1 MITVQDILDIAGL
14 NLKLLGGGK
23 STTNPVRWVHI
34 AEVRDPVKWLKGG
47 ELLLTTGMGVGRSDE
62 DQRAFLQ
69 QLIDANLAGLG
80 FGVGFSFKKVPQ
92 AMIDLAEEHD
102 FPLFEVPYNVP
113 FIAITEAVSSKIV
126 NEQYALLQRSLAVH
140 EKLTK
145 IVLEERGL
153 DAIVSTL
160 SALVGCSAVLFDFHG
175 LVLCEAAYRRQL
187 SSEMIAGLWQQISD
201 RRANRQNFS
210 IGLEGSATSVQV
222 YPVVASHRIGAF
234 LAVVKDTGEFS
245 DYDRIILHHVVT
257 VTALELVK
265 KKAVAETEK
274 RLAGDFFDE
283 LIASDLYEEEIARRL
298 AFFGL
303 DPEGRQLI
311 MLVDIDEFKAFL
323 TGGGERE
330 ETVVQDIKER
340 LHWAVDEFLARREVL
355 FISASRS
362 DSVVVLVQ
370 TGASTTPHDVIDLAH
385 ELQQAIGGM
394 LPEITVSIG
403 LGRPHKSLVD
413 LRQSYYEA
421 LYAIRIRKLK
431 GNKAVIASFDDLGSY
446 GLLLGLQDTLSLEVF
461 YDSVLGKL
469 HEYDEQNSSDL
480 VKSLACFLEA
490 NGHWGEAAER
500 LYVHR
505 HTLRYR
511 MKRVEEIT
519 GRDLGSSQDRMEF
532 WLALKAKELI
542 DQSGKK
548 QKVAVRD

>member
-1 MITVQDILDIAGL
+1 MITVQDILEIPEL
-14 NLKLLGGGK
+14 NLKLLAGGK
-23 STTNPVRWVHI
+23 ATSNPVRWVHI
-34 AEVRDPVKWLKGG
+34 TEVPDPTRWLKGG
-47 ELLLTTGMGVGRSDE
+47 ELLLTTGYGFVGDE
-62 DQRAFLQ
+62 EQ
-69 QLIDANLAGLG
+69 QVAQIKRLIDHNISGLG
-80 FGVGFSFKKVPQ
+80 FGTGFSFDKVPPAIVKVAQ
-92 AMIDLAEEHD
+92 EYD
-102 FPLFEVPYNVP
+102 FPLFEVPYHIP
-113 FIAITEAVSSKIV
+113 FIAITEAVASKIV
-126 NEQYALLQRSLAVH
+126 NEQYSLLQRSLAVH

-145 IVLEERGL
+145 IVLEEKGL
-153 DAIVSTL
+153 EAILSTL

-175 LVLCEAAYRRQL
+175 VVLCEAAYRRHL
-187 SSEMIAGLWQQISD
+187 GAELIADLWRMISD
-201 RRANRQNFS
+201 RRADRQNFALS
-210 IGLEGSATSVQV
+210 MEGVGSGVQV

-234 LAVVKDTGEFS
+234 LAVVKDSGDFS
-245 DYDRIILHHVVT
+245 EYDRIILHNVVT

-303 DPEGRQLI
+303 DAQSPHLI
-311 MLVDIDEFKAFL
+311 VLVDIDEAD
-323 TGGGERE
+323 GDGEAALD
-330 ETVVQDIKER
+330 VKER
-340 LHWAVDEFLARREVL
+340 LHWTVDEFMARRDVL
-355 FISASRS
+355 GISASRS

-370 TGASTTPHDVIDLAH
+370 PGKMDAREVIGLAG
-385 ELQQAIGGM
+385 ELQAVIAEM
-394 LPEITVSIG
+394 LPEISVSVGI
-403 LGRPHKSLVD
+403 GRPHRQLID

-421 LYAIRIRKLK
+421 SYAIKIRKLK
-431 GNKAVIASFDDLGSY
+431 GEPRVIASFDDLGSY

-469 HEYDEQNSSDL
+469 QEYDEQNSSDL

-490 NGHWGEAAER
+490 NGHWGDAAEK

-519 GRDLGSSQDRMEF
+519 GRDLNQSQDRMEF

-542 DQSGKK
+542 DQSKKGKPS
-548 QKVAVRD
+548 QA

>member
-1 MITVQDILDIAGL
+1 MITVQDILEIPEL
-14 NLKLLGGGK
+14 NLRLLAGHK
-23 STTNPVRWVHI
+23 STSNPVRWVHI
-34 AEVRDPVKWLKGG
+34 TEVPDPTKWLKGG
-47 ELLLTTGMGVGRSDE
+47 ELLLTTGYSFVGDE
-62 DQRAFLQ
+62 Q
-69 QLIDANLAGLG
+69 QQVAQIKRLIDHNISGLG
-80 FGVGFSFKKVPQ
+80 FGTGFSFDKVPP
-92 AMIDLAEEHD
+92 AIVAVAEEYG
-102 FPLFEVPYNVP
+102 FPLFEVPYHVP
-113 FIAITEAVSSKIV
+113 FLAITEAVASKIV
-126 NEQYALLQRSLAVH
+126 NEQYSLLQRSLAVH

-145 IVLEERGL
+145 IVLEEKGL
-153 DAIVSTL
+153 EAILSTL

-175 LVLCEAAYRRQL
+175 VVLCEAAYRRHL
-187 SSEMIAGLWQQISD
+187 GAELIADLWRMISD
-201 RRANRQNFS
+201 RRADRQNFALS
-210 IGLEGSATSVQV
+210 MEGVGSGVQV

-234 LAVVKDTGEFS
+234 LAVVKDSGDFS
-245 DYDRIILHHVVT
+245 EYDRIILHNVVT

-303 DPEGRQLI
+303 EPQSPHLI
-311 MLVDIDEFKAFL
+311 VLVDIDVQE
-323 TGGGERE
+323 GEEAAERNE
-330 ETVVQDIKER
+330 AAAQDVKER
-340 LHWAVDEFLARREVL
+340 LHWSVDEFMARHDL
-355 FISASRS
+355 LGISASRS

-370 TGASTTPHDVIDLAH
+370 PGKMDAKEIIRLAG
-385 ELQQAIGGM
+385 ELQAVIAEM
-394 LPEITVSIG
+394 LPEISVSVGI
-403 LGRPHKSLVD
+403 GRPHRQLID

-421 LYAIRIRKLK
+421 SYAIKIRKLK
-431 GNKAVIASFDDLGSY
+431 GEPRVIASFDDLGSY

-469 HEYDEQNSSDL
+469 QDYDEQNSSDL

-490 NGHWGEAAER
+490 NGHWGDAAEK

-519 GRDLGSSQDRMEF
+519 GRDLNQSQDRMEF

-542 DQSGKK
+542 DQSKRGKP
-548 QKVAVRD
+548 APA

>member
-1 MITVQDILDIAGL
+1 MITVQDILDIPEL
-14 NLKLLGGGK
+14 NLRLLAGSKAVG
-23 STTNPVRWVHI
+23 NPVRWVHI
-34 AEVRDPVKWLKGG
+34 AEIPDPTQWLKGG
-47 ELLLTTGMGVGRSDE
+47 ELLLTTGYGLAGSRERMASGLKV
-62 DQRAFLQ
+62 
-69 QLIDANLAGLG
+69 LIDHNLSGLG
-80 FGVGFSFKKVPQ
+80 IGTGFSFEEVPQ
-92 AMIDLAEEHD
+92 DLIQIAEEND
-102 FPLFEVPYNVP
+102 FPLFEIPYNIP

-126 NEQYALLQRSLAVH
+126 NEQYSLLQRSLAVH

-145 IVLEERGL
+145 IVLEEKGL
-153 DAIVSTL
+153 DAILSTL

-175 LVLCEAAYRRQL
+175 LVLCEASYRRKL
-187 SSEMIAGLWQQISD
+187 PSGTIADLWAQISD
-201 RRANRQNFS
+201 RRASRQDFS
-210 IGLEGSATSVQV
+210 VGIEGLSGGVQV

-234 LAVVKDTGEFS
+234 LAVVKDNGDFS

-283 LIASDLYEEEIARRL
+283 LVASDLYEEEIARRL

-303 DPEGRQLI
+303 EPDAEHLLMLI
-311 MLVDIDEFKAFL
+311 DIDGFKAFL
-323 TGGGERE
+323 DGERE
-330 ETVVQDIKER
+330 EAVVQDIKER
-340 LHWAVDEFLARREVL
+340 LHWAVDEFLARRSTP

-370 TGASTTPHDVIDLAH
+370 LGSDSSASIMRMAQ
-385 ELQQAIGGM
+385 ELHATIGEM
-394 LPEITVSIG
+394 LPEITVSMG
-403 LGRPHKSLVD
+403 LGRPHRSLVD

-421 LYAIRIRKLK
+421 TYAIKIRKLK
-431 GNKAVIASFDDLGSY
+431 GDTNVLASFDDLGSY

-461 YDSVLGKL
+461 YDSVLGAL
-469 HEYDEQNSSDL
+469 REYDEENSSDL
-480 VKSLACFLEA
+480 VKSLAYFLEA
-490 NGHWGEAAER
+490 NGHWGDAAER

-519 GRDLGSSQDRMEF
+519 GRSLESAQDRMEF

-542 DQSGKK
+542 DQSAKK
-548 QKVAVRD
+548 PKGLREV